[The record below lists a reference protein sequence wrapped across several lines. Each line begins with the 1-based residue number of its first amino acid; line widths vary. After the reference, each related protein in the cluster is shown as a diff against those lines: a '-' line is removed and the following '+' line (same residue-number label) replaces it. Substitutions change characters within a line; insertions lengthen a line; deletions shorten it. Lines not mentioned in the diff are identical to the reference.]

1 MNELEEIKTADS
13 LADETAETQ
22 TNDSPAEEAETSEA
36 EENLEKTG
44 ELPEDSE
51 EHTSAEESEENDA
64 PDEDKTESEDKTSEE
79 DSEEKKP
86 RSLLSKIANSVL
98 VAVLVLITAFTAY
111 IMINA
116 HHGKAVSIF
125 GNYVL
130 RVTTGSMEPSLH
142 IGDYILIEKPDI
154 GSLKEGD
161 IISFYSE
168 SPDVY
173 GMLVTHR
180 IESVEP
186 DGSFITKGDAN
197 PVEDSVSVRSD
208 RIVGKYIRKAR
219 FFRWA
224 GSFGDRRKLLLL
236 FVMIPTACAAVYEV
250 RTMARLK
257 VRIDEEKQKQS
268 EAHER
273 LIREAI
279 EKEKARLAA
288 EGFGTDKNKA
298 DEKPAENGSE
308 DEAVTAEKDPDKE
321 E

>member
-1 MNELEEIKTADS
+1 MNTVLNELEEIKTADS

-36 EENLEKTG
+36 EESLEKTE

-51 EHTSAEESEENDA
+51 EHTSAEESEESA
-64 PDEDKTESEDKTSEE
+64 SPDEDKTESEDKTSEE

-142 IGDYILIEKPDI
+142 VGDYILVKKTDVNK
-154 GSLKEGD
+154 LQKD
-161 IISFYSE
+161 DVISFYSE
-168 SPDVY
+168 ES
-173 GMLVTHR
+173 GIKGELVTHR
-180 IESVEP
+180 IVKVNT
-186 DGSFITKGDAN
+186 DGSFITMGDAN
-197 PVEDSVSVRSD
+197 PMADSLPVRAEQ
-208 RIVGKYIRKAR
+208 IVGKYSGKTR
-219 FFRWA
+219 FFKWVN
-224 GSFGDRRKLLLL
+224 SFADMKKLIAL
-236 FVMIPTACAAVYEV
+236 FVILPLTLIALYEAKTV
-250 RTMARLK
+250 LK
-257 VRIDEEKQKQS
+257 LSVQVKQENDEEYEQRKQ
-268 EAHER
+268 E

-279 EKEKARLAA
+279 EKEKQRLA
-288 EGFGTDKNKA
+288 E
-298 DEKPAENGSE
+298 
-308 DEAVTAEKDPDKE
+308 EASGADKE
-321 E
+321 KIDEPRTNNEKEND